1 MSGNTNTQGSSQ
13 PGSQPV
19 GQGADAVTTAFNLIM
34 QQWTAGA
41 MPEDAFQTSLRALF
55 SGVAA
60 SQNSSSD
67 RTVLQRAK
75 ATVRAVV
82 PEFMGDQTTTMT
94 AGRWLEKFE
103 AEATNAGLPTDDWP
117 FAAVQLFPT
126 GSAASLWAVSIFG
139 GGLRFRA
146 TWETFRPAFVAQYT
160 PANAVPMAQAAYE
173 SLSMAAFGND
183 ILAFN
188 REFNVLAVHFN
199 NVLLDAGCPG
209 LQARELVMS
218 YSIKLRGPVKLHLDA
233 VMRLRASTNREREL
247 DQRPPI
253 PFTIKDA
260 FAETESF
267 ALQQA
272 GDLSAFAPAPLP
284 AAPTST
290 STTIPMEIDSLRSEI
305 LAVVR
310 QEVGRGRGRGR
321 GDGKCWGCG
330 GTGHLRRDCPSAK
343 AAKEEAEKGKAQ

>member
-1 MSGNTNTQGSSQ
+1 MADNGGQQQ
-13 PGSQPV
+13 PEGQNAAQPFDMMT
-19 GQGADAVTTAFNLIM
+19 AAFNLIM
-34 QQWTAGA
+34 GQRSAGTLSEEA
-41 MPEDAFQTSLRALF
+41 SQAALHALF
-55 SGVAA
+55 AAA
-60 SQNSSSD
+60 SLGQSSQGAQ
-67 RTVLQRAK
+67 TVLARAK
-75 ATVRAVV
+75 ATVRSVV
-82 PEFMGDQTTTMT
+82 PEFAGDQTNTIT

-103 AEATNAGLPTDDWP
+103 AEATNAGLPEEDWP
-117 FAAVQLFPT
+117 FAAVQRFPT

-146 TWETFRPAFVAQYT
+146 TWPQFRPAFVAQYT

-173 SLSMAAFGND
+173 SLSMSTFGND

-209 LQARELVMS
+209 LNAGNLVMS

-247 DQRPPI
+247 DGRPAI
-253 PFTIKDA
+253 PFSIKDA

-272 GDLSAFAPAPLP
+272 GDVASFVPAPLP
-284 AAPTST
+284 AAPAATS
-290 STTIPMEIDSLRSEI
+290 STTPMELDSLRTEI

-321 GDGKCWGCG
+321 GRGDGKCWGCG
-330 GTGHLRRDCPSAK
+330 GSGHLRRDCPS
-343 AAKEEAEKGKAQ
+343 GKASKSEEGKGTTQ